1 MRRIYFFIA
10 AIFYLLPI
18 SSASAEVLI
27 KCGASEGQVFFIE
40 GPYIAKKDSGWT
52 EDTIDSGST
61 SVVVV
66 DEEFD
71 VIFSDA
77 TGNVVSARAA
87 GANVVLLGTNEETG
101 SFSILTNY
109 FGVPVEVYT
118 YYAQTKQLFVFAQK
132 YGAPISLSRTLVSN
146 CS

>member
-1 MRRIYFFIA
+1 MRRIYFLIA
-10 AIFYLLPI
+10 AIFISPPI
-18 SSASAEVLI
+18 SSASAEVLV
-27 KCGASEGQVFFIE
+27 KCGGSEGYAFFIE

-77 TGNVVSARAA
+77 TGNVVSARAD
-87 GANVVLLGTNEETG
+87 GAKVVLLGKNEETG

-109 FGVPVEVYT
+109 FGVTVEVYT
-118 YYAQTKQLFVFAQK
+118 YYPQTKQLFVLAQK
-132 YGAPISLSRTLVSN
+132 YGAPISLSRTMVSN